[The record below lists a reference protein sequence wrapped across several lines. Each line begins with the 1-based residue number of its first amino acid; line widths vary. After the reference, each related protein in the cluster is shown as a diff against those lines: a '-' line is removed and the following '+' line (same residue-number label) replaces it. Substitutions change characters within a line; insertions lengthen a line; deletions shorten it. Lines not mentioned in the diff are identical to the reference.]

1 MGIYAIAEINGQE
14 DAQKF
19 VRQLLNSK
27 HGSTTETKNLVEF
40 YYANLEL
47 EWSNNFV
54 LKLSKFLNQKNE

>member
-1 MGIYAIAEINGQE
+1 MLSQDQWAGRCSKICKTAI
-14 DAQKF
+14 K
-19 VRQLLNSK
+19 LK

-54 LKLSKFLNQKNE
+54 LKLSKFLNQKNTNKF